1 MSIAPPP
8 PAAQELAPDRRRPS
22 TRLPDTLSARSPQRR
37 SGWSRLAEL
46 PFHPLLFAALFVVY
60 LLAENLDDQ
69 VKPIDV
75 LGVLGAVVAA
85 SAGLLVVLWA
95 LTRNARLAGLITSV
109 AVLWV
114 FLYKFASD
122 VLAGA
127 PNERL
132 ELEHWG
138 LIGVAALVV
147 VVGLRAQAGRLTQAL
162 NFVAAVLLLLNLL
175 PVVPHQIATASAP
188 TYRPPGT
195 ETLSGLPDEVAAERR
210 DIYYLIFDRYPS
222 QTTLMSTVY
231 GFDNSPFLDELERR
245 GFYVADDSRANYI
258 MTALSL
264 ASSLNLDYLDAGEM
278 KRVAP
283 NPRDWKPVY
292 DMLAGSLVAPKV
304 LEEQGYTYVQVP
316 SWYAPTAAGAEVD
329 IRYKH
334 EWLSEFATTL
344 LDTTV
349 VPRVLEA
356 AGIRPGNAHIDNAL
370 YQFSTLM
377 NLDDMQSPK
386 FVYAHF
392 LLPHPPY
399 VFDSTGVLS
408 PERILPDG
416 CCNPTLRF
424 LEQLQYTNRRIL
436 ELVEKLTAGPD
447 ESDPII
453 IIQADEGPRP
463 ARPVPN
469 WREASQEHVQQKFG
483 ILNAYLFPGADADLY
498 PSITPVNSFRVLFNE
513 YFGADLPLLEDRVL
527 AFAGAPNLYDYVDIT
542 DRFEARSSDVA
553 ASAIEYAASAPLEW
567 TAGQPHE
574 YAVTVTNTGE
584 TPWQSDGPDAA
595 ALFVQ
600 FAPADVDPQ
609 MGWAGGQRFDLA
621 EDLAPGASR
630 TIQVSVQAPDLDGT
644 YQLRHRMAHG
654 INWFAPGPQAEITV
668 RTPPGLWQEVLSA
681 SYGAPA
687 ATDWRAGETRSYE
700 VTVTNTGSYTW
711 NAAGEARVRLGVHF
725 GADSDEPH
733 TEWSTD
739 ERFDLPRDVPPGES
753 VAVSVDVTAPL
764 EPGSY
769 RLRHRMVKE
778 GIGWFEDLA
787 STPISV
793 TASAAEPTGPPLLL
807 AAAVAVAVALVA
819 GAAVVARRRHAG
831 APRES

>member
-1 MSIAPPP
+1 MSSPP
-8 PAAQELAPDRRRPS
+8 R
-22 TRLPDTLSARSPQRR
+22 QRG

-46 PFHPLLFAALFVVY
+46 PFHPFLFGALFVVY

-69 VKPIDV
+69 VRLGDV
-75 LGVLGAVVAA
+75 LAVLGAVAA
-85 SAGLLVVLWA
+85 ATAVLLIVLSL
-95 LTRNARLAGLITSV
+95 LTRSLRLGGVLTSV

-122 VLAGA
+122 ELAGA
-127 PNERL
+127 ADERL
-132 ELEHWG
+132 ELLHWG
-138 LIGVAALVV
+138 LIGLAAVAAVIA
-147 VVGLRAQAGRLTQAL
+147 LRGHAGRLTQAL
-162 NFVAAVLLLLNLL
+162 NFVGAALLVFNLL
-175 PVVPHQIATASAP
+175 PVIPHQIATASAP

-195 ETLSGLPDEVAAERR
+195 ESLSGLPDEVATERR

-222 QTTLMSTVY
+222 QTTLMSTAY
-231 GFDNSPFLDELERR
+231 GFDNSPFLGELERR

-264 ASSLNLDYLDAGEM
+264 ASSLNLDYLEADEM
-278 KRVAP
+278 KTVAP
-283 NPRDWKPVY
+283 NPKDWKPVY
-292 DMLAGSLVAPKV
+292 DMLAGSLVAPRV

-316 SWYAPTAAGAEVD
+316 SWYAPAATGAEVD

-334 EWLSEFATTL
+334 EWLSEFANTL

-349 VPRVLEA
+349 VPRLMQA
-356 AGIRPGNAHIDNAL
+356 AGVRPGNAHIDNAL

-377 NLDDMQSPK
+377 NLDHIESPK

-399 VFDSTGVLS
+399 VFDSNGVL
-408 PERILPDG
+408 PADRILPDG
-416 CCNPTLRF
+416 CCNPVLRF
-424 LEQLQYTNRRIL
+424 LEQLQYTNQRIL

-447 ESDPII
+447 DSDPII

-463 ARPVPN
+463 MQPVPN
-469 WREASQEHVQQKFG
+469 WREATQEQVQQKFG
-483 ILNAYLFPGADADLY
+483 ILNAYLFPGASTDQLY
-498 PSITPVNSFRVLFNE
+498 PSITPVNSFRILFNE

-542 DRFEARSSDVA
+542 DRFGSGSSDVD

-574 YAVTVTNTGE
+574 YTVTVTNTGDV
-584 TPWQSDGPDAA
+584 PWQAHGAEATS
-595 ALFVQ
+595 LFVQ

-609 MGWAGGQRFDLA
+609 MGWAGGQRFPLT
-621 EDLAPGASR
+621 EDVAPGASL
-630 TIQVSVQAPDLDGT
+630 TMQVDVQAPDLGGA

-654 INWFAPGPQAEITV
+654 INWFSPGPQAEITV
-668 RTPPGLWQEVLSA
+668 STPPGLWDEVLSA
-681 SYGAPA
+681 SYEDPET
-687 ATDWRAGETRSYE
+687 TDWKAGETRSYE
-700 VTVTNTGSYTW
+700 VAVTNTGSYTW
-711 NAAGEARVRLGVHF
+711 NAGGETRVRLGVHF
-725 GADSDEPH
+725 GGDSDEPH

-739 ERFDLPRDVPPGES
+739 ERFDLPRDVPPGDS
-753 VAVSVDVTAPL
+753 LAVAVEVTAPS

-778 GIGWFEDLA
+778 GIGWFDELA
-787 STPISV
+787 STSVSV
-793 TASAAEPTGPPLLL
+793 TAGNAGEQSGLPLPL
-807 AAAVAVAVALVA
+807 AGAVVGLVA
-819 GAAVVARRRHAG
+819 IGAMVAFFLRRNRARTDQG
-831 APRES
+831 G